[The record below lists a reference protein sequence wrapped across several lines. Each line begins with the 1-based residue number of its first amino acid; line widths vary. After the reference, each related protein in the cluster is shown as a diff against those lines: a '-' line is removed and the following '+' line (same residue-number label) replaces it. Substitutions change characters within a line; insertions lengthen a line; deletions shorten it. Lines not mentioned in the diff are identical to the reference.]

1 MEQWFL
7 LKNNLKLNNMT
18 LRINNIPMLLL
29 VWSFTQIVCAQEP
42 TNPNWDAQKIKGIR
56 QFPYPAYE
64 GTPFL
69 TDTWRPGMIEF
80 ANGDIADSLFMKYSS
95 YKDELV
101 YYNKDAGAQINI
113 DKESLNGFTF
123 TDADGTTRTFRKQ
136 HFDNSAKS
144 ERYFEI
150 LSAGE
155 TSLLAFRKVELNVTS
170 PYHDMNG
177 VLKNMA
183 YNPLYQFYFYS
194 PDKGYTFV
202 RLSQSGLLA
211 KFSASMQ
218 KPIKKLIRKSKIKI
232 DGEYSFIQ
240 AWQVVEKEGYK
251 VVF

>member
-1 MEQWFL
+1 MEQWFS

-18 LRINNIPMLLL
+18 LRINNIMMLFL
-29 VWSFTQIVCAQEP
+29 VWSFTQFVCAQEP

-56 QFPYPAYE
+56 LFPYPAYE

-69 TDTWRPGMIEF
+69 TDTWRPGKIEF
-80 ANGDIADSLFMKYSS
+80 ATGEIADSLFMKYSS
-95 YKDELV
+95 FKDEVV
-101 YYNKDAGAQINI
+101 YYNKEAGAQINI

-123 TDADGTTRTFRKQ
+123 TDADGRIRSFRKQ

-170 PYHDMNG
+170 AYHDMNG

-194 PDKGYTFV
+194 TEKGYTFV
-202 RLSQSGLLA
+202 RPSQSGLLA
-211 KFSASMQ
+211 KFETPLQ

-232 DGEYSFIQ
+232 DGEDSFIQ
-240 AWQVVEKEGYK
+240 AWQVVEKAGYK